1 MVGFVNDHTLFIQ
14 CKANI
19 RAWFWMR
26 KWIISCRLWY
36 PAKASRVIGRSFFG
50 SLFGP
55 GTLITT
61 FRHLSLGTLPL
72 FCIAWTAASSFGM
85 SPFSMAYHNGEV
97 NIYAAVVTKMWGT
110 ASSHVGAVVTEVHG
124 QNNPAIIYTYH
135 SALPPPKLILW
146 YISS

>member
-97 NIYAAVVTKMWGT
+97 NSYTWLMGTRLSAQWQAGT
-110 ASSHVGAVVTEVHG
+110 AGCGLETHT
-124 QNNPAIIYTYH
+124 
-135 SALPPPKLILW
+135 ALGYRTLNAHYLLLSWLAKARTFLQ
-146 YISS
+146 